1 MGSLEGLIRTCKYSF
16 APNSLGYCGAKDFSV
31 LFERFI
37 KEPSEQLASRVEE
50 ALHSFVGL
58 HSYLLLIAEHN
69 SLSEFDESVIEAYW
83 LGNSLLKNVPVKAVR
98 ELIEKKFVT
107 LPLRIRQQKACFLK
121 QHAYVQH
128 SFHVLF
134 IQFLT
139 PKVAP
144 LVSNLDKCI
153 IKWADVLE
161 VKEDKLKVKS
171 IALIHENNELKLKE
185 KLFNVENRFI
195 EEPKEGMLISVHWD
209 NAVEEIGKEQQK
221 NLKKCLLAN
230 IELANAYTTSV
241 QKKQK

>member
-1 MGSLEGLIRTCKYSF
+1 LGSLEGLIRTCKYSF

-37 KEPSEQLASRVEE
+37 KEPSKQAACKVKE
-50 ALHSFVGL
+50 ALRSFVGL
-58 HSYLLLIAEHN
+58 HSYLSLIAKHN

-83 LGNSLLKNVPVKAVR
+83 LGNSLLENVPVKAVR

-107 LPLRIRQQKACFLK
+107 LPLYIRQQKACFLK

-144 LVSNLDKCI
+144 LVSNL
-153 IKWADVLE
+153 
-161 VKEDKLKVKS
+161 S

-195 EEPKEGMLISVHWD
+195 EEPKKGMLISVHWN
-209 NAVEEIGKEQQK
+209 NAVEEISEEQQK

-230 IELANAYTTSV
+230 IELANAYTTSI
-241 QKKQK
+241 QKK